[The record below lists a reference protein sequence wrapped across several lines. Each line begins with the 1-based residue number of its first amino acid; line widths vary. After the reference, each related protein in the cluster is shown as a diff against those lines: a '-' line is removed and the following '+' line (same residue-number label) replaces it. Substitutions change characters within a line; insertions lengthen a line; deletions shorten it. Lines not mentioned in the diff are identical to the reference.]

1 MPEEQLWQPLKTLR
15 GELYKSRL
23 QSIENGRLLIKL
35 KNYSYKMNVSDFKFN
50 KQKCCIHYI
59 TCNISN

>member
-35 KNYSYKMNVSDFKFN
+35 KNYPYKMNVSDFKFN
-50 KQKCCIHYI
+50 K
-59 TCNISN
+59 